1 MQEKQMSATYHTIV
15 IGSGSGGFTV
25 AIGLTGL
32 GKRVAVIERA
42 AVGGDCTNVG
52 CIPSKTL
59 IHLAN
64 ERDAADGTAAVFRTV
79 REKRDR
85 LRDEEAE
92 QLRQTEG
99 LDLLFGHARF
109 LDAHRVEVTS
119 ADGER
124 REIGAAHIVIAT
136 GSRPR
141 TLDIPGLPEARTLT
155 NERLFEIWEAPQHLA
170 IVGSGS
176 VALEMACALRKLGS
190 AVTILARGDRMLAKA
205 DPEASA
211 VLGRA
216 LATRGIAVRYGAQ
229 PRSYDEASLTLHATV
244 AGSPVAIHGVDRALL
259 AIGRERNIDDLGLA
273 RAGVRFKVGRG
284 IPTDAYGRTN
294 VPHIYAIGDV
304 TPTSHWTHSANAQ
317 GRRVVQRIALPYLP
331 ALGDAP
337 LYPQATFSDPE
348 VASVG
353 LTAEEIGRRYHPKLI
368 RRVRVELRDLDR
380 GYTDEVGPGFV
391 LVDAVR
397 LTGRILGATIVGPH
411 AGDMITLFT
420 LAITRGLSLYSLY
433 RLVFPYPTLSEGLKK
448 VADAYVR
455 ETLPNIPSELGAY
468 LRYRLASPRRKER
481 HTGRPVPT
489 RA

>member
-1 MQEKQMSATYHTIV
+1 MPDTYHTAI

-32 GKRVAVIERA
+32 GKRVAVIERKF
-42 AVGGDCTNVG
+42 VGGDCTNAG

-64 ERDAADGTAAVFRTV
+64 APGAAGDTAAVFRTV
-79 REKRDR
+79 QSKRDD
-85 LRDEEAE
+85 LRDEETA
-92 QLRQTEG
+92 QLRQTEN
-99 LDLLFGHARF
+99 LDLIFGHARF
-109 LDAHRVEVTS
+109 LAPHRLEIAL
-119 ADGER
+119 ADGGR
-124 REIGAAHIVIAT
+124 CEIDAAHIVIAT

-141 TLDIPGLPEARTLT
+141 TLEIPGLPDERTLT
-155 NERLFEIWEAPQHLA
+155 NERLFELGEAPQHLA
-170 IVGSGS
+170 IIGSGS
-176 VALEMACALRKLGS
+176 VALEMACAFRKLGS
-190 AVTILARGDRMLAKA
+190 AVTILSRGERVLSKVAA
-205 DPEASA
+205 EASD
-211 VLGRA
+211 VLERA
-216 LATRGIAVRYGAQ
+216 LATQGITVRHRAK
-229 PRSYDEASLTLHATV
+229 PRAYDAATRTLHAIA
-244 AGSPVAIHGVDRALL
+244 AGLPVAITGVDRVLL
-259 AIGRERNIDDLGLA
+259 AVGRERNIGELGLA
-273 RAGVRFKVGRG
+273 NAGVRFEDAKG
-284 IPTDAYGRTN
+284 IPTDTYGRTN

-353 LTAEEIGRRYHPKLI
+353 LTPEELARRYHPGLI
-368 RRVRVELRDLDR
+368 RRVRVDLRDLDR
-380 GYTDEVGPGFV
+380 GYTDDIARGFV
-391 LVDAVR
+391 LVDALR

-420 LAITRGLSLYSLY
+420 LAITRGLSLYALY

-455 ETLPNIPSELGAY
+455 ETLPRLPSELGAY
-468 LRYRLASPRRKER
+468 LRYRLAPPRQSRQQA
-481 HTGRPVPT
+481 
-489 RA
+489 RAHART

>member
-1 MQEKQMSATYHTIV
+1 MPATYHTIV

-32 GKRVAVIERA
+32 GKPVAVIERA

-64 ERDAADGTAAVFRTV
+64 EPGAAEDTAAIFRAV
-79 REKRDR
+79 RRKRDH
-85 LRDEEAE
+85 LRDEETG
-92 QLRQTEG
+92 QLRQTKN
-99 LDLLFGHARF
+99 LDLIFGHARF
-109 LDAHRVEVTS
+109 LDAHRVEVIN
-119 ADGER
+119 ADGSR
-124 REIGAAHIVIAT
+124 REIEAARIVVAT

-141 TLDIPGLPEARTLT
+141 TLDIPGLPEDRTLT
-155 NERLFEIWEAPQHLA
+155 NENVFELPEAPAHLA
-170 IVGSGS
+170 IIGSGS
-176 VALEMACALRKLGS
+176 VALEMACAFRSLGS
-190 AVTILARGDRMLAKA
+190 AVTILARGDRVLAKA
-205 DPEASA
+205 DPEAST
-211 VLGRA
+211 VLETA
-216 LATRGIAVRYGAQ
+216 LAARGVAIHHGAR
-229 PRSYDEASLTLHATV
+229 PGSYDESSLTLHATV
-244 AGSPVAIHGVDRALL
+244 GGLPVAIPGVDRVLL
-259 AIGRERNIDDLGLA
+259 AVGRERNIDDLGLE
-273 RAGVRFKVGRG
+273 RAGVACDAERG
-284 IPTDAYGRTN
+284 IPIDSYGRTN
-294 VPHIYAIGDV
+294 VSHIYAIGDV

-331 ALGDAP
+331 ALGDEP

-353 LTAEEIGRRYHPKLI
+353 LSAAEVARRYHPGLV

-411 AGDMITLFT
+411 AGDMITVFT
-420 LAITRGLSLYSLY
+420 LAIGRGLSLYSLY

-455 ETLPNIPSELGAY
+455 ETLPHLPGELGAY
-468 LRYRLASPRRKER
+468 LRYRLAPPRRS
-481 HTGRPVPT
+481 GRRVPA